1 MNILYSLEK
10 DGLKMINNSKA
21 NIIGVFIGIVLMII
35 LFNVFSWLNIL
46 FNNGLLSVIIPIIF
60 CLSFVIPLIS
70 KEWAIKK
77 LIKSYFFWFAI
88 TSVVIMII
96 VSFGD
101 LFSSVTPN
109 YKNEYFIE
117 SLSYE
122 LSFVAYFQLIVIIV
136 KLFLEKI
143 KD

>member
-1 MNILYSLEK
+1 
-10 DGLKMINNSKA
+10 MIKNSKA
-21 NIIGVFIGIVLMII
+21 NTIGVFIGIVLMII

-46 FNNGLLSVIIPIIF
+46 FNNGLISVIIPIIF

-70 KEWAIKK
+70 KEWEIKK
-77 LIKSYFFWFAI
+77 LIKSYLFWISI
-88 TSVVIMII
+88 TSVVILI
-96 VSFGD
+96 VVTMGD

-117 SLSYE
+117 TLSYE
-122 LSFVAYFQLIVIIV
+122 LSFVAYFQLIIIIV
-136 KLFLEKI
+136 KLFLERI

>member
-70 KEWAIKK
+70 KEWEIKK

-143 KD
+143 ID

>member
-70 KEWAIKK
+70 KEWEIKK

-109 YKNEYFIE
+109 YKNEYFIGV
-117 SLSYE
+117 LSYE

-136 KLFLEKI
+136 KLFLERI

>member
-1 MNILYSLEK
+1 
-10 DGLKMINNSKA
+10 MIKNSKA
-21 NIIGVFIGIVLMII
+21 NTIGIFIGIVLMII

-70 KEWAIKK
+70 KEWEIKK
-77 LIKSYFFWFAI
+77 LIKLYFFWIAI
-88 TSVVIMII
+88 TSIVIII
-96 VSFGD
+96 VVTMGD

-117 SLSYE
+117 TLSYE
-122 LSFVAYFQLIVIIV
+122 LSFVAYFQLIIIIV
-136 KLFLEKI
+136 KLFLERI
-143 KD
+143 KE

>member
-1 MNILYSLEK
+1 
-10 DGLKMINNSKA
+10 MIKNSKA
-21 NIIGVFIGIVLMII
+21 NIIGIFIGIVLMII

-60 CLSFVIPLIS
+60 CLNFVIPLIS
-70 KEWAIKK
+70 KEWEIKK
-77 LIKSYFFWFAI
+77 LIKLYLFWIAI
-88 TSVVIMII
+88 TSIVIII
-96 VSFGD
+96 VVTMGD

-117 SLSYE
+117 TLSYE
-122 LSFVAYFQLIVIIV
+122 LSFVAYFQLIIIIV
-136 KLFLEKI
+136 KLFLERI

>member
-1 MNILYSLEK
+1 MMK
-10 DGLKMINNSKA
+10 NSKA
-21 NIIGVFIGIVLMII
+21 NIICVFIGIVLMII

-70 KEWAIKK
+70 KEWEIKK
-77 LIKSYFFWFAI
+77 LIKLYLFWIAI
-88 TSVVIMII
+88 TSIVIII
-96 VSFGD
+96 VVTMGD

-117 SLSYE
+117 TLSYE
-122 LSFVAYFQLIVIIV
+122 LSFVAYFQLIIIIV
-136 KLFLEKI
+136 KLFLERI

>member
-1 MNILYSLEK
+1 
-10 DGLKMINNSKA
+10 
-21 NIIGVFIGIVLMII
+21 MII

-70 KEWAIKK
+70 KEWEIKK
-77 LIKSYFFWFAI
+77 IIKSYLFWFAI

-109 YKNEYFIE
+109 YKDEYIIGV
-117 SLSYE
+117 LSYE

-136 KLFLEKI
+136 KLFLERI

>member
-1 MNILYSLEK
+1 
-10 DGLKMINNSKA
+10 MIKNSKA

-70 KEWAIKK
+70 KEWEIKK
-77 LIKSYFFWFAI
+77 LIKLYLFWIAI
-88 TSVVIMII
+88 TSIVIII
-96 VSFGD
+96 VVTMGD

-109 YKNEYFIE
+109 YKNEYFVE
-117 SLSYE
+117 TLSYE
-122 LSFVAYFQLIVIIV
+122 LSFVAYFQLIIIIV
-136 KLFLEKI
+136 KLFLERI

>member
-1 MNILYSLEK
+1 
-10 DGLKMINNSKA
+10 MIKNSKV
-21 NIIGVFIGIVLMII
+21 NIIGIFIGIVLMII

-70 KEWAIKK
+70 KEWEIKK
-77 LIKSYFFWFAI
+77 LIKLYFFWIAI
-88 TSVVIMII
+88 TSIIIII
-96 VSFGD
+96 VVTMGD

-117 SLSYE
+117 TLSYE
-122 LSFVAYFQLIVIIV
+122 LSFVAYFQLIIIIV
-136 KLFLEKI
+136 KLFLERI

>member
-1 MNILYSLEK
+1 VNILYSLEK

-70 KEWAIKK
+70 KEWEIKK
-77 LIKSYFFWFAI
+77 LIKSYLFWFAI

-122 LSFVAYFQLIVIIV
+122 LSFVAYFQLIVMIV
-136 KLFLEKI
+136 KLFLERI